1 MADVV
6 EVLVPGGKA
15 TAGPPIGPALG
26 PLGINV
32 KAVVDEINKRTA
44 NFNGMQVPVR
54 IDVDEKKDFT
64 ITVGIPPTTALI
76 KKEVNIEKGS
86 PEPNVKIVGDL
97 PMEAA
102 VRIARMKGND
112 MLAYDLK
119 HAVKEVVGTCVSL
132 GVNVDGRRP
141 KEILAAIDAGTYDAV
156 LVK

>member
-6 EVLVPGGKA
+6 EVLVSGGKA

-156 LVK
+156 LAK

>member
-6 EVLVPGGKA
+6 EVLVSGGKA

-54 IDVDEKKDFT
+54 IDVDDKKDFT

-141 KEILAAIDAGTYDAV
+141 KEDPCGNRCR
-156 LVK
+156 

>member
-54 IDVDEKKDFT
+54 IDVDEKKGFT
-64 ITVGIPPTTALI
+64 ITVGVPPTTALI

-102 VRIARMKGND
+102 VRIARMKAND
-112 MLAYDLK
+112 MLSYDLK
-119 HAVKEVVGTCVSL
+119 HTVKEVVGTCVSL

>member
-54 IDVDEKKDFT
+54 IDVDEKKNFT

-156 LVK
+156 LAK

>member
-32 KAVVDEINKRTA
+32 RAVVDEINKRTA
-44 NFNGMQVPVR
+44 NINGMQVPVR

-102 VRIARMKGND
+102 VGIAKMKGND

-156 LVK
+156 LAK

>member
-156 LVK
+156 LAK

>member
-6 EVLVPGGKA
+6 EVLVSGGKA

-32 KAVVDEINKRTA
+32 KAVVDEINKLTA

-54 IDVDEKKDFT
+54 IDVDEKKKFT
-64 ITVGIPPTTALI
+64 ITVGVPPTTALI

-102 VRIARMKGND
+102 VRIAKMKATD
-112 MLAYDLK
+112 MLSYDLK
-119 HAVKEVVGTCVSL
+119 HMVKEVVGTCVSL
-132 GVNVDGRRP
+132 GVNVDGKRP

>member
-6 EVLVPGGKA
+6 EVLVAGGKA

-44 NFNGMQVPVR
+44 TFNGMQVPVR
-54 IDVDEKKDFT
+54 IEIDDKKNFVIT
-64 ITVGIPPTTALI
+64 IGIPPTTALI

-86 PEPNVKIVGDL
+86 AEPNVKTVGDL

-102 VRIARMKGND
+102 VRIARMKRND
-112 MLAYDLK
+112 MLSYDLK
-119 HAVKEVVGTCVSL
+119 HAVKEVVGTCVSM
-132 GVNVDGRRP
+132 GVSVDGKRP
-141 KEILAAIDAGTYDAV
+141 KEVLAAIDAGTYDAV
-156 LVK
+156 LAT